1 MQKEEIKMKG
11 SCVCGDV
18 LYEVSG
24 KVEKLYQCHCT
35 IFQKQTGSSSQT
47 GFFVS
52 LTQFNWLQGEE
63 VVSNFKKENGYSVSF
78 CSKCGA
84 TVPNIF
90 STGDKYWVP
99 AGAFES
105 LGNAKVENH
114 IFVANKAEWDEICG
128 EATQHEGFF
137 PVYT

>member
-1 MQKEEIKMKG
+1 MKG

-35 IFQKQTGSSSQT
+35 ICQKQTGSSSQT

-63 VVSNFKKENGYSVSF
+63 SVSNFKKENGYSVSF

-90 STGDKYWVP
+90 STGDKYWAP

-105 LGNAKVENH
+105 LGNVKVENH

-128 EATQHEGFF
+128 DAAQHDGFF
-137 PVYT
+137 PVYA

>member
-1 MQKEEIKMKG
+1 MKMKG

-18 LYEVSG
+18 TYEVTG

-35 IFQKQTGSSSQT
+35 ICQKQTGSSSQT
-47 GFFVS
+47 GFFVG
-52 LTQFNWLQGEE
+52 LAQFNWLQGESN
-63 VVSNFKKENGYSVSF
+63 VTNFKKENGYSASF

-90 STGDKYWVP
+90 SNGDKYWVP
-99 AGAFES
+99 AGAFKT
-105 LGNAKVENH
+105 LGGAKIENH

-128 EATQHEGFF
+128 NATQHDGFF
-137 PVYT
+137 PVYV